1 MKPFTIKALPR
12 CAAHKSARRSGIVGD
27 LPTFA
32 AVHDM
37 SPKKT
42 SFPKQDIRVLLLEG
56 VSQTAVDVFKAAGY
70 SQIELYSKSLP
81 EEELKARIAEA
92 HIVGIRSRT
101 HLSAEVLAHAKRLIA
116 VGCFCIG
123 TNQVDLEAAELAG
136 IPVFNAP
143 YSNTRS
149 VAELV
154 IAEAIMLTRGIP
166 QKNAECHRG
175 GWSKSAAGSHE
186 VRGKTLGIIG
196 YGHIGTQVGVLAE
209 ALGMHVIF
217 HDIETKLS
225 LGNAHP
231 AISLDDLLAR
241 SDVVTLHVPEN
252 GSTQWMI
259 GAEQLGKMKKGAHLI
274 NAARGTVVDIDALDA
289 ALRSGHLGGA
299 AVDVFPV
306 EPKGNGD
313 LFESPLAAHDNVILT
328 PHVGGS
334 TLEAQENIGVEVA
347 AKLVRYSDNGSTLSA
362 VNFPEVT
369 LPEHEQ
375 SLRLLHI
382 HRNVPGVLSKINE
395 IFSRHNLNI
404 DGQFL
409 RTDPKVGYVVIDI
422 SATEE
427 QAAAIREELAAIQC
441 TLRTRILY

>member
-1 MKPFTIKALPR
+1 
-12 CAAHKSARRSGIVGD
+12 
-27 LPTFA
+27 
-32 AVHDM
+32 M
-37 SPKKT
+37 SNKKT
-42 SFPKQDIRVLLLEG
+42 SYPKQDIRVLLLEG
-56 VSQTAVDVFKAAGY
+56 VSRTAVDTFRAAGY
-70 SQIELYSKSLP
+70 TQIEFHEKSLP
-81 EEELKARIAEA
+81 EDELKRRIAEA

-101 HLSAEVLAHAKRLIA
+101 HLTDDVLAQARRLIA

-123 TNQVDLEAAELAG
+123 TNQVDLDAAELAG

-154 IAEAIMLTRGIP
+154 IAQAIMLMRGIP

-209 ALGMHVIF
+209 ALGMHVLF

-225 LGNAHP
+225 LGNARP
-231 AISLDDLLAR
+231 AIGLDDLLAQ
-241 SDVVTLHVPEN
+241 SDVVTLYVPETPA
-252 GSTQWMI
+252 TQGMF
-259 GAEQLGKMKKGAHLI
+259 GAAQIAGMKRGAHLI
-274 NAARGTVVDIDALDA
+274 NASRGTVVDIDALADA
-289 ALRSGHLGGA
+289 LKSGQVGGA

-306 EPKGNGD
+306 EPKGNAES
-313 LFESPLAAHDNVILT
+313 FESPLRGLDNVILT

-334 TLEAQENIGVEVA
+334 TLEAQDNIGIEVA

-369 LPEHEQ
+369 LPGHDG
-375 SLRLLHI
+375 SRRILHI
-382 HRNVPGVLSKINE
+382 HRNVPGVLSQIND
-395 IFSRHNLNI
+395 IFRDRGINI

-409 RTDPKVGYVVIDI
+409 RTDPKVGYVVIDVT
-422 SATEE
+422 ADEE
-427 QAAAIREELAAIQC
+427 QTTSLREAMAAIDG
-441 TLRTRILY
+441 TLRVRVLY